1 MVLIAENEHGR
12 EKRKHKDFSIKDCL
26 LAIEADMNYLIQK
39 TRRETKKEILDKLH
53 LARQCLNFKGFTCE
67 NKNCLNTYCP
77 LNVNFEKLKQEAK

>member
-1 MVLIAENEHGR
+1 MANEEMKLKYR
-12 EKRKHKDFSIKDCL
+12 SDELEAKRIKEQ
-26 LAIEADMNYLIQK
+26 A
-39 TRRETKKEILDKLH
+39 KKEILDKLH